1 MWINKWWKNKNDG
14 NEKYIEVKAT
24 RGGEIMDKLMQEIK
38 QFNEER
44 DWDQFHSPENL
55 AKSIA
60 IESGELLE
68 CFQWDSENYN
78 KEEVCEE
85 LADVF
90 TYCIQMAMKLDVNPE
105 EIILK
110 KLDKTRKKYPV
121 EKAKGVS
128 TKYNKL

>member
-1 MWINKWWKNKNDG
+1 MVEKIVKIVKNIINRKKKKM
-14 NEKYIEVKAT
+14 EK
-24 RGGEIMDKLMQEIK
+24 IMEELKK
-38 QFNEER
+38 FNEER
-44 DWDQFHSPENL
+44 DWDKFQSPENL
-55 AKSIA
+55 AKSIS
-60 IESGELLE
+60 IEAGELLE
-68 CFQWDSENYN
+68 CFQWNNNYN

-90 TYCIQMAMKLDVNPE
+90 TYCIQMAMKLNVSPE

-110 KLDKTRKKYPV
+110 KLEKTKKKYPV

>member
-1 MWINKWWKNKNDG
+1 MK
-14 NEKYIEVKAT
+14 
-24 RGGEIMDKLMQEIK
+24 EIK

-55 AKSIA
+55 AKSIS
-60 IESGELLE
+60 IEAGELLE
-68 CFQWDSENYN
+68 CFQWNNNYN

-90 TYCIQMAMKLDVNPE
+90 TYCIQMAMKLNVDPE
-105 EIILK
+105 EIILN
-110 KLDKTRKKYPV
+110 KLEKTKKKYPV
-121 EKAKGVS
+121 DKSKGVS

>member
-1 MWINKWWKNKNDG
+1 MK
-14 NEKYIEVKAT
+14 
-24 RGGEIMDKLMQEIK
+24 KLMEEIE
-38 QFNEER
+38 QFNKER
-44 DWDQFHSPENL
+44 DWDQFHLPENL

-68 CFQWDSENYN
+68 CFQWNNNYN
-78 KEEVCEE
+78 KDEVCEE

-90 TYCIQMAMKLDVNPE
+90 TYCIMMADKLNVDPE

-121 EKAKGVS
+121 DKAKGVS

>member
-1 MWINKWWKNKNDG
+1 MQLNAEGKRKLREDIV
-14 NEKYIEVKAT
+14 EKIRKLDLDYGVK
-24 RGGEIMDKLMQEIK
+24 IHLDKELLEDIKKQKEEIK

-44 DWDQFHSPENL
+44 DWDKFHSPENL
-55 AKSIA
+55 AKSIS
-60 IESGELLE
+60 IEAGELLE

-90 TYCIQMAMKLDVNPE
+90 TYCIQMAMKLGVNPE

-110 KLDKTRKKYPV
+110 KL
-121 EKAKGVS
+121 
-128 TKYNKL
+128 

>member
-1 MWINKWWKNKNDG
+1 MEELKKK
-14 NEKYIEVKAT
+14 
-24 RGGEIMDKLMQEIK
+24 MK

-44 DWDQFHSPENL
+44 DWDQFHTPENL
-55 AKSIA
+55 AKSIV
-60 IESGELLE
+60 IEAGELLE

-78 KEEVCEE
+78 KQEVCEE

-90 TYCIQMAMKLDVNPE
+90 TYCIQMAMKLEVDPE
-105 EIILK
+105 KIILK
-110 KLDKTRKKYPV
+110 KLEKTKKKYPV

>member
-1 MWINKWWKNKNDG
+1 MK
-14 NEKYIEVKAT
+14 
-24 RGGEIMDKLMQEIK
+24 KLIKEIK

-55 AKSIA
+55 AKSIS
-60 IESGELLE
+60 IEAGELLE
-68 CFQWDSENYN
+68 CFQWNNNYN

-90 TYCIQMAMKLDVNPE
+90 TYCLMMADKLDVDPKD
-105 EIILK
+105 IILK
-110 KLDKTRKKYPV
+110 KLEKTRKKYPV

>member
-1 MWINKWWKNKNDG
+1 
-14 NEKYIEVKAT
+14 
-24 RGGEIMDKLMQEIK
+24 MDKLMRKIK
-38 QFNEER
+38 EFNKER
-44 DWDQFHSPENL
+44 GWDQFHSPENL

-68 CFQWDSENYN
+68 CFQWNSDNYN

-90 TYCIQMAMKLDVNPE
+90 TYCIQMAMKLNVNPE

-110 KLDKTRKKYPV
+110 KLEKTKKKYPV
-121 EKAKGVS
+121 EKSRGVS